1 MLISIIISA
10 YNGEKYISQCVKS
23 FFNQTYKNIELI
35 LVDDASVDN
44 TKAIMYQLQSNSPCP
59 VHVLV
64 CSKNNG
70 PGGGKNEGLKCAH
83 GDYVFFCDCDDYVE
97 TSYISNLVEK
107 AQHSNFPDIV
117 FSGFKKIDEKG
128 KTLYTRSF
136 SNAHTALYQA
146 ISDWGKL
153 FKLSY
158 LKSNNLELPYGKVL
172 EDVMFRAVVIC
183 TNPTISLCS
192 ATGYRYT
199 LNKNSVSQT
208 YMKKFIRGVMKDEIE
223 YLKRQQHNIKPEY
236 TDLYIYF
243 VYQVMCWHILKSG
256 SGVGH
261 KQMRNEY
268 LKMKNYLLKYFPDYT
283 QNKFLCKK
291 QPQDMR
297 RSIKFA
303 VKIIFQLDK
312 IGLALPL
319 LLIYSSF
326 NFDRIWP
333 KM

>member
-10 YNGEKYISQCVKS
+10 YNGEKYISQCIKS

-44 TKAIMYQLQSNSPCP
+44 TKEIMYQSQNNSPCP

-64 CSKNNG
+64 CSRNNG

-83 GDYVFFCDCDDYVE
+83 GEYVFFCDCDDYVE
-97 TSYISNLVEK
+97 SNYISKLVEE
-107 AQHSNFPDIV
+107 AQGSNFPDIV
-117 FSGFKKIDEKG
+117 FSGFKKVDEKG
-128 KTLYTRSF
+128 KILYTRNF
-136 SNAHTALYQA
+136 ANAHTALYQA

-158 LKSNNLELPYGKVL
+158 LRKNKLELPYGKVL

-183 TNPTISLCS
+183 TNPTISICPS
-192 ATGYRYT
+192 IGYMYT
-199 LNKNSVSQT
+199 FNKNSVSHT
-208 YMKKFIRGVMKDEIE
+208 YMKKFIQGVMKAEIE
-223 YLKRQQHNIKPEY
+223 YLKKQQKNIKSEY
-236 TDLYIYF
+236 MDLYIYF

-256 SGVGH
+256 SGVGR
-261 KQMRNEY
+261 KQMCNEY
-268 LKMKNYLLKYFPDYT
+268 IKMKKYLLMYFPEYKY
-283 QNKFLCKK
+283 NKYLCKK

-297 RSIKFA
+297 RSVKFA
-303 VKIIFQLDK
+303 VKTIFQLDK

-326 NFDRIWP
+326 NFDGIWP